1 MRVYSEA
8 IQKFTALELAG
19 DEASSINDIIG
30 QLGFPIEQ
38 PS

>member
-1 MRVYSEA
+1 MRVHSEA
-8 IQKFTALELAG
+8 IRKFTALELAG
-19 DEASSINDIIG
+19 DEASSINDVIG